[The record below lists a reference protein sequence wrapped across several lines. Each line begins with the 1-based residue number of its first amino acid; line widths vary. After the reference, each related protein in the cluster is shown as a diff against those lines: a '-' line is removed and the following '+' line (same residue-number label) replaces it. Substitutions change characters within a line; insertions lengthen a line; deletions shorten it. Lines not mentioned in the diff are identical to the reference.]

1 MPSAHNTH
9 PTDKRYVKRMQYRVG
24 ANYSTPYLRVNGID
38 GPSDM
43 TLSAGLGLPVS
54 NKYNNRSMINLN
66 LQWLRRKPSSASL
79 ITENYFMVNVG
90 FTFNENWF
98 MKFKIQ

>member
-1 MPSAHNTH
+1 MPNT
-9 PTDKRYVKRMQYRVG
+9 
-24 ANYSTPYLRVNGID
+24 
-38 GPSDM
+38 
-43 TLSAGLGLPVS
+43 SAGLGLPVS

>member
-1 MPSAHNTH
+1 
-9 PTDKRYVKRMQYRVG
+9 
-24 ANYSTPYLRVNGID
+24 
-38 GPSDM
+38 
-43 TLSAGLGLPVS
+43 
-54 NKYNNRSMINLN
+54 MINLN